1 MDENTAQ
8 QAPQEDEHP
17 HDGRLRALL
26 HRLVAEQGRMKA
38 AKALGVDHKTVSR
51 SLKSGRLTMLLRA
64 ALLTKALDEG
74 LTALAAGTDAGGH
87 AEEEEPADPADRIK
101 ELAGEVL
108 EAREAVQALTGSA
121 EQLHK
126 EHGERLAEVERRLAA
141 VEVPPPDTE
150 GAAVIGAPRAD
161 AGPAPAPARP
171 RPASSHAVTERPPP
185 ASAHVVTEQPWPGDE
200 RAYGAAWPLVEE
212 WRAVHARHV
221 PEGKGVNWLCDEE
234 RLRELEIALIG
245 EHELALPPERYRW
258 DGFTR
263 RAQLRWRE
271 RTLRRVRAERRRA
284 QLRRLLTLGLWRS
297 SRPDVKRWHAFVERL
312 AHRSK

>member
-150 GAAVIGAPRAD
+150 GAAVIGAARAD

-171 RPASSHAVTERPPP
+171 RPRR
-185 ASAHVVTEQPWPGDE
+185 D
-200 RAYGAAWPLVEE
+200 GAA
-212 WRAVHARHV
+212 
-221 PEGKGVNWLCDEE
+221 
-234 RLRELEIALIG
+234 
-245 EHELALPPERYRW
+245 LA
-258 DGFTR
+258 
-263 RAQLRWRE
+263 
-271 RTLRRVRAERRRA
+271 RRRA
-284 QLRRLLTLGLWRS
+284 RLRRGLAARRGVAR
-297 SRPDVKRWHAFVERL
+297 RPRAPCPGGEGRELAVRRGAPARVGDR
-312 AHRSK
+312 AHRRARAGAAAGALPLGRLHQEGAAALA